1 MASTFE
7 EITKFLLSRKPL
19 PPLLAPPPLDTSKR
33 VSSTPWNQALHD
45 DIARLQNDS
54 TVPLFAIAN
63 LHLFND
69 DIGSCHDIVE
79 KHGGHAIADYLH
91 YILHRREGDY
101 WNAKHVQ
108 LCEKEKVFVYDEF
121 FLFRWWI
128 RQQKSQEFQSV
139 YLTQK
144 YDGFGNQKNLNDLS
158 TSAKLAEAQ
167 TRAQEFVDRCE
178 QVERQV
184 DGQEKDRLKQL
195 QWDEM
200 KTVFDFA
207 RK

>member
-101 WNAKHVQ
+101 WNAKHMVDSST
-108 LCEKEKVFVYDEF
+108 EN
-121 FLFRWWI
+121 
-128 RQQKSQEFQSV
+128 
-139 YLTQK
+139 
-144 YDGFGNQKNLNDLS
+144 NQKNLNDLS

-167 TRAQEFVDRCE
+167 TRAQGFVDRCE
-178 QVERQV
+178 QVEKQA
-184 DGQEKDRLKQL
+184 DSQEKDHLKQL

>member
-101 WNAKHVQ
+101 WNAK
-108 LCEKEKVFVYDEF
+108 
-121 FLFRWWI
+121 WWI

-144 YDGFGNQKNLNDLS
+144 YDGFSNQKNLNDLS

-167 TRAQEFVDRCE
+167 TRAQGFVDRCE
-178 QVERQV
+178 QVEKQA
-184 DGQEKDRLKQL
+184 DSQEKDHLKQL